1 MDRTKVIAA
10 LVCFAYLV
18 CICGPAVMLM
28 HLHRAAFVVLV
39 LALAAFGWPTVK
51 PFAKKLTE

>member
-1 MDRTKVIAA
+1 MKDKVIAA

-39 LALAAFGWPTVK
+39 LGLAAFGWPTVK
-51 PFAKKLTE
+51 PFAKKLTD